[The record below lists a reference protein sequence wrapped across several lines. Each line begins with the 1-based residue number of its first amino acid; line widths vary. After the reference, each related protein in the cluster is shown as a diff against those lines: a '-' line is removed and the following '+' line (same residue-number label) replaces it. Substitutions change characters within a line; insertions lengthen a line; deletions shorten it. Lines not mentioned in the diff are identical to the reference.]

1 MEENSSGWL
10 IAFPDCKII
19 SVLYKEEGDVC
30 QQNKEIERRKR
41 KSKMKEEE
49 GKTEKKYGKTETGKG
64 KSMKR
69 RETVEE
75 RGKDWEKK

>member
-1 MEENSSGWL
+1 M
-10 IAFPDCKII
+10 
-19 SVLYKEEGDVC
+19 LYKEEGDAC
-30 QQNKEIERRKR
+30 QQNKKIERRTG

-75 RGKDWEKK
+75 RGKD